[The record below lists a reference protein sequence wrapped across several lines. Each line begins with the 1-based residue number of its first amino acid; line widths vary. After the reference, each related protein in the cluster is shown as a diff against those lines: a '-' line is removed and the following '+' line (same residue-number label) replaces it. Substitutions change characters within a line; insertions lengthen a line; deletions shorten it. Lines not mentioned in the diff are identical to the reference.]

1 MPRNFLP
8 LSHFPIPKRTSKF
21 IQISSPD
28 RSLGRR
34 LALKIGKQGNAAVVE
49 GMMLNLEKTFFRCKH
64 SWARLLGLFLPPSLS
79 NSTTWLDLINIL
91 RENRN
96 EAEKRKPKRCEM
108 TVFSTFLQWRT
119 LINVFTVRIL

>member
-34 LALKIGKQGNAAVVE
+34 LALKIGKQGNASKRSGGGGDDAQ
-49 GMMLNLEKTFFRCKH
+49 
-64 SWARLLGLFLPPSLS
+64 LGENIFSL
-79 NSTTWLDLINIL
+79 
-91 RENRN
+91 
-96 EAEKRKPKRCEM
+96 
-108 TVFSTFLQWRT
+108 
-119 LINVFTVRIL
+119 